1 MRLLIV
7 DDHSL
12 LRDGL
17 SALLQ
22 QLGPD
27 THVFAAADGAGAI
40 ETVERETN
48 LDAVIVDLGLPGMD
62 GASLIEVFGTKRPD
76 LPVIVLSASE
86 SAADVRRVMA
96 LGALGYVPKS
106 ANPDTLLSA
115 IKLVLSGE
123 IYVPPLLLQSEPA
136 APLKDSSAKLT
147 PRQADVLACMARGL
161 SNKAAA
167 RELGMS
173 EKTVKAHVTAILR
186 ALGATNRVQAVT
198 IARER
203 QSL

>member
-22 QLGPD
+22 QLGPN
-27 THVFAAADGAGAI
+27 TEVLAAADGPAALAI
-40 ETVERETN
+40 AEAEQN
-48 LDAVIVDLGLPGMD
+48 LDAVIVDLAMPGMD
-62 GASLIEVFGTKRPD
+62 GASLIETFGTRRPE

-96 LGALGYVPKS
+96 VGALGYVPKS
-106 ANPDTLLSA
+106 ASPETLLSA
-115 IKLVLSGE
+115 IRLVMSGE
-123 IYVPPLLLQSEPA
+123 IYVPTLMLQNETAPA
-136 APLKDSSAKLT
+136 TGAESPKLT
-147 PRQADVLACMARGL
+147 PRQADVLSCMVRGL
-161 SNKAAA
+161 SNKATA

-186 ALGATNRVQAVT
+186 ALGASNRMHAVA

-203 QSL
+203 MPI